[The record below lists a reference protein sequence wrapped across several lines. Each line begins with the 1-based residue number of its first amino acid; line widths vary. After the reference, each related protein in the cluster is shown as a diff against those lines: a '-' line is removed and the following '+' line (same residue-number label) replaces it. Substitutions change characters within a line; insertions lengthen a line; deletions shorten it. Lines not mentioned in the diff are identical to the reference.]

1 MGEKR
6 EYRVYVGD
14 REWTVETGHLAE
26 QAGGAVTVREGD
38 TIIFATA
45 TMSSNPRP
53 GVNFLPLSV
62 DFEERLYAAGRI
74 PGSWFRRE
82 GRPTVNAI
90 LVARMTDRPL
100 RPLFP
105 KGLRNEIQVILMS
118 LAHDQEHQH
127 DMIAINAASVALH
140 ISDIPW
146 AGPIGAVRV
155 GLIDDEFVINP
166 TYDQMVNSRLDL
178 RMAGTQDAITM
189 VECSSD
195 EVDESTMIEAQN
207 RGHEAMQPFIAL
219 QNLIRGQIGKEKR
232 EFETREIEEELRSR
246 VTERVSDRVSE
257 IVAKYYD
264 RDERNEE
271 IDDLREQL
279 VVEYQGES
287 EEEEVAELLSDV
299 REVYGDVI
307 KEKVRTRILHDGV
320 RPDGRGYADIRELSA
335 QVDLLPRVHGVGLF
349 QRGQT
354 QVMSV
359 LTLGTLGDAQEFD
372 EIEPTEERKRYLHH
386 YNFPPYSTG
395 ETWFLRG
402 PKRREIGHGMLA
414 ENALLPVLPDK
425 DYFPYTIRVVSVV
438 LSSYGSTS
446 LASVGGSTLAL
457 MDGGVPIKAPVAGIA
472 MGLVTDGEKYAILT
486 DIQGMEDHLGDMDF
500 KVAGTREGI
509 TALQMDIKLKGLDPE
524 IMAQALNQALGA
536 RLQILDVMEGALSEP
551 RDDLK
556 PWAPRMSI
564 VTIDPDKIRT
574 VIGKGGETVRGIQTD
589 TNTEIHIEEDGTVFI
604 AAMNKRDAEAARQ
617 RIELLTEEATP
628 GKIYTGR
635 VTRIE
640 NYGVFVEIMPGQDG
654 MVHVS
659 QLDTYRVPHPSEVVT
674 VGDEIMV
681 MVTDVDSDG

>member
-195 EVDESTMIEAQN
+195 EVDESTMIEALN

-335 QVDLLPRVHGVGLF
+335 QVDLLPRVHGVG
-349 QRGQT
+349 
-354 QVMSV
+354 
-359 LTLGTLGDAQEFD
+359 
-372 EIEPTEERKRYLHH
+372 
-386 YNFPPYSTG
+386 
-395 ETWFLRG
+395 
-402 PKRREIGHGMLA
+402 
-414 ENALLPVLPDK
+414 
-425 DYFPYTIRVVSVV
+425 
-438 LSSYGSTS
+438 
-446 LASVGGSTLAL
+446 
-457 MDGGVPIKAPVAGIA
+457 
-472 MGLVTDGEKYAILT
+472 
-486 DIQGMEDHLGDMDF
+486 
-500 KVAGTREGI
+500 
-509 TALQMDIKLKGLDPE
+509 
-524 IMAQALNQALGA
+524 
-536 RLQILDVMEGALSEP
+536 
-551 RDDLK
+551 
-556 PWAPRMSI
+556 
-564 VTIDPDKIRT
+564 
-574 VIGKGGETVRGIQTD
+574 
-589 TNTEIHIEEDGTVFI
+589 
-604 AAMNKRDAEAARQ
+604 
-617 RIELLTEEATP
+617 
-628 GKIYTGR
+628 
-635 VTRIE
+635 
-640 NYGVFVEIMPGQDG
+640 
-654 MVHVS
+654 
-659 QLDTYRVPHPSEVVT
+659 
-674 VGDEIMV
+674 
-681 MVTDVDSDG
+681 